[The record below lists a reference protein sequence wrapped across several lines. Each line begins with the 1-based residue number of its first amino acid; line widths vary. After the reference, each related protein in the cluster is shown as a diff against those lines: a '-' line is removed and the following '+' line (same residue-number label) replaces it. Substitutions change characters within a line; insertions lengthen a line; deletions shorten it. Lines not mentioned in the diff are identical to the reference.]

1 MSKKTIEHAASVLR
15 EIKAEVYGEFIK
27 DSQILKS
34 VNLDT
39 VRETGFS
46 VVLTLCKGV
55 GYHSTILEMW
65 RKWLDAEEY
74 VVSVSR
80 NQLRITFN
88 VMY

>member
-1 MSKKTIEHAASVLR
+1 MDKKTIEHAAGVLR
-15 EIKAEVYGEFIK
+15 DMKEEVYGEFIK

-39 VRETGFS
+39 VRETGS
-46 VVLTLCKGV
+46 AVSLTLSRGV

-65 RKWLDAEEY
+65 RKLLEAEYY
-74 VVSVSR
+74 VVSVSS
-80 NQLRITFN
+80 NKLKITFN